1 MLVLKILACALGIS
15 LAGCSTPDPKPP
27 RACTCPA
34 YPTNFPPVIYAP

>member
-1 MLVLKILACALGIS
+1 MLVRALLILACLS
-15 LAGCSTPDPKPP
+15 LIGCSTPEPLPV